1 MKKYHENICFAY
13 IVPKW
18 PFFLLLKL
26 RGHMVTAV
34 TCDRLSVK
42 KTLIR
47 GAESETQC
55 FQRLKAMLLHAKSIA
70 SVC

>member
-1 MKKYHENICFAY
+1 MKTICFAY

-18 PFFLLLKL
+18 LFSLLLKL

-42 KTLIR
+42 NP
-47 GAESETQC
+47 
-55 FQRLKAMLLHAKSIA
+55 
-70 SVC
+70 